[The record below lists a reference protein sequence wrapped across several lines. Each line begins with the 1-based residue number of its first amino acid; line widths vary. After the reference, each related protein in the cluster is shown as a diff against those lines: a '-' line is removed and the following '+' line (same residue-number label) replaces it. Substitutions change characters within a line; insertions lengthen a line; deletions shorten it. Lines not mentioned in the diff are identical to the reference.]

1 MSDAFLRWMAGLGP
15 WSYLAIFAAVFSES
29 GLLLLLPGET
39 IVLLAGVLAYRG
51 ALSLP
56 LVMAV
61 AASSALLGDAT
72 GFALGR
78 GPARRRFE
86 ARGRLLFLR
95 TTEVARV
102 KDLIIKHGGLA
113 IVGSRFVAALRTA
126 TPFACGLTN
135 LPPRRFFPYNV
146 LACVAWGMT
155 ISGLG
160 YLGGNAW
167 AKMHHW
173 IGQVSIGLGI
183 LLLVG
188 SFFWARRRRTV
199 KLA

>member
-1 MSDAFLRWMAGLGP
+1 MVGLGP
-15 WSYLAIFAAVFSES
+15 WTYLAIFVAVFAES

-39 IVLLAGVLAYRG
+39 IVLLAGVLAFRG
-51 ALSLP
+51 VLALP
-56 LVMAV
+56 LVMLV
-61 AASSALLGDAT
+61 ASSSAMLGDAT

-95 TTEVARV
+95 AAEVARV
-102 KDLIIKHGGLA
+102 RELITKHGGLA

-135 LPPRRFFPYNV
+135 LPPARFFPYNV
-146 LACVAWGMT
+146 VACAVWGVA

-173 IGQVSIGLGI
+173 IGRISIALGI
-183 LLLVG
+183 VFLIG
-188 SFFWARRRRTV
+188 AFFWARRRRTV
-199 KLA
+199 KLT